1 MSSIIQQAFVKAR
14 RHKKCAFIP
23 FITGGFP
30 NSRTFAEML
39 KALDDSGADVIEV
52 GIPFSDPLADGP
64 IIQHSSKLAL
74 DSGVTPLSILETL
87 KSLRGT
93 LKAPLVVMSYWN
105 PIMKIGP
112 EKFASFLKDAGVSG
126 AIVPDLTPEE
136 SEEWRKHA
144 AQNNIDTIFM
154 VAPTTSADRMKKIT
168 SLSKGFVYLV
178 SMTGVTGSG
187 LAMNSNLEQ
196 MLREVKNMSELPV
209 AVGFGVST
217 AKQAAALADYADGV
231 IVGSALVK
239 RSIEAGSDRDAINSV
254 QSLAS
259 EIAGAIKL
267 S

>member
-112 EKFASFLKDAGVSG
+112 EKFASSLKDAGVSG

-144 AQNNIDTIFM
+144 AQSNIDTIFM

-217 AKQAAALADYADGV
+217 AEQAGALADYADGV

-239 RSIEAGSDRDAINSV
+239 RSIEADSDRDAINSV